1 MVFKAFAGDSQSSE
15 VNNFT
20 NQLAIQCHP
29 ELISILPPPTSHPF
43 YVYAAFPS
51 HGLSSLAQ
59 EQGKPH
65 ANNQPDWQTV
75 SWKKRTIS
83 ETAGSEGQSSH
94 ISRAVTDSVS
104 SGINFYLDS

>member
-1 MVFKAFAGDSQSSE
+1 MVFKAFAGDSQGPE

-29 ELISILPPPTSHPF
+29 ELISTLPALTSHP
-43 YVYAAFPS
+43 YCVYAAFPS
-51 HGLSSLAQ
+51 PGLSSLAQ

-75 SWKKRTIS
+75 SWKRRTIP

-94 ISRAVTDSVS
+94 S
-104 SGINFYLDS
+104 SPGL